1 MAHIA
6 APALRKPRQDDL
18 SGKSSRLHSEFQA
31 SLGTAERHLISENAD
46 GEWER
51 VLQGYSG
58 EKLSTDT
65 HRRSRFTTLGAE

>member
-1 MAHIA
+1 MAHTA
-6 APALRKPRQDDL
+6 TPALRKLRQDDL

-31 SLGTAERHLISENAD
+31 SLGMAERHLISED
-46 GEWER
+46 GERES

-65 HRRSRFTTLGAE
+65 YRRSRFTTLGAE